1 MATRYGDIIVN
12 HDGSIGQLH
21 AASKFI
27 TDNSFITN
35 DTTYKKLTTIT
46 NGDGTVGTISHGQPI
61 LSSKYKKI
69 QSIASK
75 KKYTVSDEGGNNN
88 IATFITKMQK
98 YEFAPPSDNFWSVKI
113 RVAASLATDAK
124 ETSLCNLYNNILEV
138 HKNWNKKMSSMWK
151 VQLPKNVK
159 GDSYIEELDNRGT
172 EIFLAQNVNFT
183 PLSINTTN
191 NYASNIQMDCGFLS
205 IGNIVQ
211 GRNPHGELKIQ
222 FLVSNWNL
230 SDILFDNWVAA
241 IAKQGLI
248 ADSSLPNIKADIII
262 TEYAIGNP
270 PNRIKG
276 KENHYKSMQPRKQ
289 FIFHNA
295 FPVSRGSQEK
305 TYEMNEAGTF
315 KNSVISFKYD
325 DYSIKYII

>member
-12 HDGSIGQLH
+12 HDGSVGQLN

-27 TDNSFITN
+27 TDNNFITN
-35 DTTYKKLTTIT
+35 DTTYKKLTTIS

-69 QSIASK
+69 QSISSK
-75 KKYTVSDEGGNNN
+75 KKYTVSTEGGNNN

-98 YEFAPPSDNFWSVKI
+98 YEFAPPSDNFWSVRIK
-113 RVAASLATDAK
+113 VASSLETDATK
-124 ETSLCNLYNNILEV
+124 TSLYSLYHNILGV
-138 HKNWNKKMSSMWK
+138 HNIWNKKMSSMWK
-151 VQLPKNVK
+151 VQLPNNTNA
-159 GDSYIEELDNRGT
+159 DSYIQELDNNGT
-172 EIFLAQNVNFT
+172 EIFLAQSVNFT

-191 NYASNIQMDCGFLS
+191 NYASNLQMHGGFLS

-211 GRNPHGELKIQ
+211 GRNPHGELKIN
-222 FLVSNWNL
+222 FLVSNWNI

-270 PNRIKG
+270 PNRNKG

-289 FIFHNA
+289 FIFYNA
-295 FPVSRGSQEK
+295 FPVSRGAQEK
-305 TYEMNEAGTF
+305 TYEINEAGTF

-325 DYSIKYII
+325 DYSIKYTI